1 MNTKNSTF
9 IPESNRITWLN
20 NWKKVFT
27 IWHWLPGF
35 LFIAEIRKYVP
46 IFIPFSYYRFE
57 TQAPELVKNDSL
69 DNFITSTLFYPT
81 KSEVD
86 NKNCQYLNAYYIS
99 KSLNFKNNRFFHG
112 KYIWKSSLTNAKTVL
127 ENAIEYNSIYEL
139 LLNNYFIE
147 DLNLHRSRQSLVN
160 QNPCF
165 EKKHIARLD
174 IKDSNF
180 YKSTKTR
187 QEYFNGLKMAH
198 WDYQIFVMS
207 ALCFV
212 LGSLYRENQFRDK
225 DISIQVEHF
234 LIDIIQFF
242 WCDAWCDALLSVFEE
257 INLFYYQPFATLT
270 TLNMLNFGTGLSVFS
285 ASDSIK
291 YNKTIIKYCK
301 AFHLDFLTPNSFFES
316 MVLENKKM
324 GKEFMHIFYTYEKF
338 FNMCSVW
345 QKDYGI
351 FKETF
356 LPDTQS
362 NDSMVKSGFFTT
374 LENQE
379 IPAGIKKEIKL
390 WIKKHI
396 FADSDPWIYPST
408 LNDYFNQISG
418 SSFSNCSE
426 EDKQFHEIV
435 CILLFF
441 GNLVLLINENLVEA
455 NNIISE
461 QFDDEVGQ
469 VFCLE
474 DELAIL
480 LPNID
485 IWNVLFDKTPFKLL
499 KIRKVIKFII
509 SRFND
514 FISTHPYQEITN
526 DNSKINIL
534 DGLRLG
540 TLVGVTSFGTSFLGT
555 EGLGLKPKIWLDP
568 SPLTGMSASL
578 EPRIGSTGSISTQ
591 AMNKQTNPST
601 AKTKIQKKN
610 ELKQAAIAQ
619 EITPFTDSREYSK
632 KALEPTHTFLEHQGC
647 ISIYKDKATSKEMAF
662 TSSGPYKELK
672 SAIIKRGGAF
682 SASHIAHAFH
692 GPTRSAFDVT
702 TSDGAAVIW
711 QPNLNRLEENKRIIG
726 NCGNYT
732 LDLDTTTY
740 HDSMQIIYE
749 KHANEKLDRL
759 QKLFTDPFEK
769 TQIEAMRRTLPC
781 ASEQLDW
788 RRITYRVPDRNSVL
802 SEIIVHGPIIEMK
815 NNVKAGHNLMRL
827 KGSSQKTISLEC
839 FIPEMLQL
847 NVNGYVV
854 HARGNSDLMQV
865 AKDASDL
872 YSGKMQGVLQNQQD
886 IVMDLLFKAHTLQ
899 EDGYIET
906 LIVPKTILTIG
917 NKQLGEYEVLL
928 PKLINPTREE
938 IREYSNTTIPNIFTE
953 AKQIACGLT
962 EEDMLKLAQDN
973 NIGNFTKRSKHPL
986 LVLKNKPHYSLDS
999 NVWSSANPLARTPT
1013 VSRILNISN
1022 DNTENF
1028 L

>member
-9 IPESNRITWLN
+9 ISEDNRLAWLN

-27 IWHWLPGF
+27 TWHWLPGF
-35 LFIAEIRKYVP
+35 LFIAEIRKCVP
-46 IFIPFSYYRFE
+46 IFIPFSCYRFE
-57 TQAPELVKNDSL
+57 TEAPELVKNDSL

-81 KSEVD
+81 KSAAD
-86 NKNCQYLNAYYIS
+86 NQNCQYLNAYYIS
-99 KSLNFKNNRFFHG
+99 KSLNLKNNRFFHG
-112 KYIWKSSLTNAKTVL
+112 EYVWQSSLHNAKRVL
-127 ENAIEYNSIYEL
+127 EHAIEYNSIYEL
-139 LLNNYFIE
+139 LLNNYFVE

-165 EKKHIARLD
+165 EKKDIARLD
-174 IKDSNF
+174 IKDSDF
-180 YKSTKTR
+180 YKSKKSR
-187 QEYFNGLKMAH
+187 QQYFNELKMAH

-212 LGSLYRENQFRDK
+212 LGSIYRETQFTDK
-225 DISIQVEHF
+225 DISEQVENF
-234 LIDIIQFF
+234 LIKIIKFF

-257 INLFYYQPFATLT
+257 IHLFYYQPFATLT
-270 TLNMLNFGTGLSVFS
+270 TLRMLNFGTGLSVFS

-316 MVLENKKM
+316 IGLENEDM

-345 QKDYGI
+345 QKDYRI

-356 LPDTQS
+356 RPETQYT
-362 NDSMVKSGFFTT
+362 DSMVKSAFFTT
-374 LENQE
+374 FENQE
-379 IPAGIKKEIKL
+379 IPAGIKNEIKL

-396 FADSDPWIYPST
+396 FADSNRWIDELD
-408 LNDYFNQISG
+408 LNDYFKKISG
-418 SSFSNCSE
+418 SSFSNCSD
-426 EDKQFHEIV
+426 EDKKFHEIV

-441 GNLVLLINENLVEA
+441 GNFVLLINENLVEA

-485 IWNVLFDKTPFKLL
+485 ISNVLFDKTPFKLL
-499 KIRKVIKFII
+499 KIIKVIK
-509 SRFND
+509 SKMALFND
-514 FISTHPYQEITN
+514 FRSTQSDHEITN
-526 DNSKINIL
+526 NNSKKNIVDVL
-534 DGLRLG
+534 TFG
-540 TLVGVTSFGTSFLGT
+540 TLFVGTSFGTSFLGT

-601 AKTKIQKKN
+601 AKTKIQKN
-610 ELKQAAIAQ
+610 YELKQATIGQ
-619 EITPFTDSREYSK
+619 EMTPFTESREYSK
-632 KALEPTHTFLEHQGC
+632 KALEPTHTFLEHQRC

-662 TSSGPYKELK
+662 TSSGTYKELK
-672 SAIIKRGGAF
+672 AGIIKRGKAVEP
-682 SASHIAHAFH
+682 SHIAHAFH
-692 GPTRSAFDVT
+692 GPTRAAFDVT
-702 TSDGAAVIW
+702 TSNGAAVIW
-711 QPNLNRLEENKRIIG
+711 QPILNRLEENKQIRG

-732 LDLDTTTY
+732 LDLDTITY
-740 HDSMQIIYE
+740 HDSMQIIHQ

-769 TQIEAMRRTLPC
+769 TQIEPMRRTLPF

-788 RRITYRVPDRNSVL
+788 RRITYGVQNRHSVL

-815 NNVKAGHNLMRL
+815 NNVKAGHNLMQF
-827 KGSSQKTISLEC
+827 KGSPQKTVSLEC

-847 NVNGYVV
+847 NINAYVV

-865 AKDASDL
+865 AKLASYR
-872 YSGKMQGVLQNQQD
+872 YSGEMQGVLQNQQD
-886 IVMDLLFKAHTLQ
+886 LVMDLLCKAHRLQ
-899 EDGYIET
+899 ENGYIET
-906 LIVPKTILTIG
+906 LIVPKTMVTIG
-917 NKQLGEYEVLL
+917 NKELGKYKVLL
-928 PKLINPTREE
+928 PQLINPTQEE
-938 IREYSNTTIPNIFTE
+938 ILEYRNTTILNIFAE
-953 AKQIACGLT
+953 AKKIAGGLT
-962 EEDMLKLAQDN
+962 EQNMLKLAKKN

-999 NVWSSANPLARTPT
+999 NVWSSANPLAWTPT
-1013 VSRILNISN
+1013 VSRIMNSSN
-1022 DNTENF
+1022 ENTENF